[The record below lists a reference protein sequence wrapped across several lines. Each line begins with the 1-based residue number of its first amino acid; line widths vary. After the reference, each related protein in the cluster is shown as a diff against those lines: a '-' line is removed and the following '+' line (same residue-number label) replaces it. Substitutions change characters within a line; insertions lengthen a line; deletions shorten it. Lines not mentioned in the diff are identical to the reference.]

1 LTDTAENRVFGKKRQ
16 QHVLVLASGDRVRHM
31 TIRPWM
37 AALAGCTI
45 GLFSLGY
52 LGATGYLILRDDLIG
67 ATMARQTRMQHD
79 YEDRIAA
86 LRAQVDRVTSR
97 QLLDQQVVEKKV
109 EKLLQQQAAL
119 TSRHGRMS
127 ELLER
132 AENSG
137 IAASTATTPVPT
149 APSSLSNAM
158 APEKRADLTGG
169 LSAIENLMAPRT
181 PLPEKAAGTDK
192 RASYVPEG
200 GETPSD
206 RADRVFSKVTLSL
219 KDIERQQISRIS
231 RLTSDAEGKASAMQD
246 IIRQAGLKIDESGAD
261 DVGGPYADPQRNEA
275 DPFNISLTNLD
286 NALNRLDIV
295 KETATTL
302 PFGNPAPGRTIT
314 SRFGNR
320 LDPFLG
326 RPALHTGIDFRAE
339 TGADVKATGA
349 GKVTVAENSGGYG
362 NMVEIDHGQG
372 VSTRFGHLSTIL
384 VRAGDKVEAGDIIGR
399 AGSTGRS
406 TGPHV
411 HYEVRRNDTPV
422 DPMRFLIAGAEL
434 KTYLK

>member
-1 LTDTAENRVFGKKRQ
+1 MTDTAENRVFGKKREP
-16 QHVLVLASGDRVRHM
+16 HVLILARGENVRHM

-52 LGATGYLILRDDLIG
+52 LGATSYLILRDDLIG
-67 ATMARQTRMQHD
+67 ATMARQTRMQND

-109 EKLLQQQAAL
+109 EKLLEQQAAL

-137 IAASTATTPVPT
+137 IAATAPA

-158 APEKRADLTGG
+158 VPEKRADLSGG
-169 LSAIENLMAPRT
+169 LSAIEKLMAPK
-181 PLPEKAAGTDK
+181 PPAEKAAAADR
-192 RASYVPEG
+192 RAAYVPES

-219 KDIERQQISRIS
+219 KDIERQQISRIA
-231 RLTSDAEGKASAMQD
+231 RLTSDAEDKASAMQD
-246 IIRQAGLKIDESGAD
+246 IIRQAGLKIEENGTD
-261 DVGGPYADPQRNEA
+261 DVGGPYAAPLGGET
-275 DPFNISLTNLD
+275 DPFNLSLTSLD
-286 NALNRLDIV
+286 NALNRLDVV
-295 KETATTL
+295 KESATAL
-302 PFGNPAPGRTIT
+302 PFGNPAPGRAIT

-320 LDPFLG
+320 MDPFLG

-339 TGADVKATGA
+339 TGADVKSTGA

-372 VSTRFGHLSTIL
+372 VSTRFGHLSAIL
-384 VRAGDKVEAGDIIGR
+384 VRAGDRVEAGDVIGR

-422 DPMRFLIAGAEL
+422 DPMRYLIAGAEL

>member
-1 LTDTAENRVFGKKRQ
+1 MTDTAENRVFGKKREP
-16 QHVLVLASGDRVRHM
+16 HVLILARGENVRHV

-67 ATMARQTRMQHD
+67 ATMARQTRMQND

-109 EKLLQQQAAL
+109 EKLLEQQAAL

-137 IAASTATTPVPT
+137 IAAAPA

-158 APEKRADLTGG
+158 VPEKRADISGG
-169 LSAIENLMAPRT
+169 LSAIEKLMAPK
-181 PLPEKAAGTDK
+181 PQAEKAAADR
-192 RASYVPEG
+192 RAAYVPAS

-219 KDIERQQISRIS
+219 KDIERQQISRIA
-231 RLTSDAEGKASAMQD
+231 RLTSDAEDKASAMQD
-246 IIRQAGLKIDESGAD
+246 IIRQAGLKIEENGTE
-261 DVGGPYADPQRNEA
+261 DVGGPYAAPERGET
-275 DPFNISLTNLD
+275 DPFNLSLTNLD
-286 NALNRLDIV
+286 NALNRLDVV
-295 KETATTL
+295 KESATAL
-302 PFGNPAPGRTIT
+302 PFGNPAPGRAIT

-320 LDPFLG
+320 MDPFLG

-339 TGADVKATGA
+339 TGADVKSTGA
-349 GKVTVAENSGGYG
+349 GRVTVAENSGGYG

-372 VSTRFGHLSTIL
+372 VSTRFGHLSAIL
-384 VRAGDKVEAGDIIGR
+384 VRTGDRVEADDIIGR

>member
-1 LTDTAENRVFGKKRQ
+1 MTDTAENRVFGKKREP
-16 QHVLVLASGDRVRHM
+16 HVLILARGESVRHM

-52 LGATGYLILRDDLIG
+52 LGATSYLILRDDLIG
-67 ATMARQTRMQHD
+67 ATMARQTRMQND

-109 EKLLQQQAAL
+109 EKLLEQQAAL

-137 IAASTATTPVPT
+137 IAADAPA

-158 APEKRADLTGG
+158 VPEKRADLSGG
-169 LSAIENLMAPRT
+169 LSAIEKLMT
-181 PLPEKAAGTDK
+181 PKRQTPEKAAATDR
-192 RASYVPEG
+192 RAAYMPEA

-219 KDIERQQISRIS
+219 KDIERQQISRIA
-231 RLTSDAEGKASAMQD
+231 RLTSDAEDKASAMQD
-246 IIRQAGLKIDESGAD
+246 IIRQAGLKIEENGTD
-261 DVGGPYADPQRNEA
+261 DVGGPYAAPERGEN
-275 DPFNISLTNLD
+275 DPFNLSLTSLD

-295 KETATTL
+295 KETATAL
-302 PFGNPAPGRTIT
+302 PFGNPAPGRAIT

-320 LDPFLG
+320 MDPFLG

-339 TGADVKATGA
+339 TGADVKSTGA

-372 VSTRFGHLSTIL
+372 VSTRFGHLSAIL
-384 VRAGDKVEAGDIIGR
+384 VRVGDRVEAGDVIGR

>member
-1 LTDTAENRVFGKKRQ
+1 MTDTAENRVFGKKREP
-16 QHVLVLASGDRVRHM
+16 HVLILARGENVRHM

-67 ATMARQTRMQHD
+67 ATMARQTRMQND

-109 EKLLQQQAAL
+109 EKLLEQQAAL

-137 IAASTATTPVPT
+137 IAATTPA

-158 APEKRADLTGG
+158 VPEKRADLSGG
-169 LSAIENLMAPRT
+169 LSAIEKLMAPK
-181 PLPEKAAGTDK
+181 PQAEKAAAADR
-192 RASYVPEG
+192 RAAYAPES

-219 KDIERQQISRIS
+219 KDIERQQISRIA
-231 RLTSDAEGKASAMQD
+231 RLTSDAEDKASAMQD
-246 IIRQAGLKIDESGAD
+246 IIRQAGLKIEENGTD
-261 DVGGPYADPQRNEA
+261 DVGGPYAAPLGGET
-275 DPFNISLTNLD
+275 DPFNLSLTSLD
-286 NALNRLDIV
+286 NALNRLDVV
-295 KETATTL
+295 KESATAL
-302 PFGNPAPGRTIT
+302 PFGNPAPGRAIT

-320 LDPFLG
+320 MDPFLG

-339 TGADVKATGA
+339 TGADVKSTGA

-372 VSTRFGHLSTIL
+372 VSTRFGHLSAIL
-384 VRAGDKVEAGDIIGR
+384 VRAGDRVEAGDVIGR

-422 DPMRFLIAGAEL
+422 DPMRYLIAGAEL

>member
-1 LTDTAENRVFGKKRQ
+1 MAQTAEQPGFGRKRQ
-16 QHVLVLASGDRVRHM
+16 QHVLILASGDRVRHL

-37 AALAGCTI
+37 TALAV
-45 GLFSLGY
+45 SLAGALSLAL
-52 LGATGYLILRDDLIG
+52 LGATSYLILRDDLIG

-97 QLLDQQVVEKKV
+97 QLLDQQVVERKV
-109 EKLLQQQAAL
+109 EKLLEQQTAL

-132 AENSG
+132 AESAG
-137 IAASTATTPVPT
+137 IAPSP
-149 APSSLSNAM
+149 APSAYSNAL
-158 APEKRADLTGG
+158 APEKRASASGG
-169 LSAIENLMAPRT
+169 VSAIEKLIQ
-181 PLPEKAAGTDK
+181 PEKASKAEK
-192 RASYVPEG
+192 QAFYAPSS

-206 RADRVFSKVTLSL
+206 RADRIFSKVTLSL
-219 KDIERQQISRIS
+219 KDVERQQISRIAA
-231 RLTSDAEGKASAMQD
+231 LTADAESKTSAMQE
-246 IIRQAGLKIDESGAD
+246 IIRQAGLKIDESDAQ
-261 DVGGPYADPQRNEA
+261 DVGGPYADPQQVDR
-275 DPFNISLTNLD
+275 DPFNISLASLD
-286 NALNRLDIV
+286 NALNRLDLV
-295 KETATTL
+295 KETATGM

-320 LDPFLG
+320 MDPFLG

-339 TGADVKATGA
+339 TGADVKATGS
-349 GKVTVAENSGGYG
+349 GKVTIAENSGGYG

-372 VSTRFGHLSTIL
+372 VSTRFGHMSAIL
-384 VRAGDKVEAGDIIGR
+384 VRVGDRIETGDVIGR

-406 TGPHV
+406 TGPHI
-411 HYEVRRNDTPV
+411 HYEVRRNDAPV
-422 DPMRFLIAGAEL
+422 DPMRFLVAGAEL

>member
-1 LTDTAENRVFGKKRQ
+1 MTDTAENRVFGKKREP
-16 QHVLVLASGDRVRHM
+16 HVLILARGESVRHM

-67 ATMARQTRMQHD
+67 ATMARQTRMQND

-109 EKLLQQQAAL
+109 EKLLEQQAAL

-137 IAASTATTPVPT
+137 IAATAPV

-158 APEKRADLTGG
+158 APEKRADMSGG
-169 LSAIENLMAPRT
+169 LSAIEKLMAPKPQAER
-181 PLPEKAAGTDK
+181 AAAADR
-192 RASYVPEG
+192 RAAYVPES

-219 KDIERQQISRIS
+219 KDIERQQISRIA
-231 RLTSDAEGKASAMQD
+231 RLTSDAEDKASAMQD
-246 IIRQAGLKIDESGAD
+246 IIRQAGLKIEENGTD
-261 DVGGPYADPQRNEA
+261 DVGGPYAAPERGET
-275 DPFNISLTNLD
+275 DPFNLSLTSLD
-286 NALNRLDIV
+286 NALNRLDVV
-295 KETATTL
+295 KESATAL
-302 PFGNPAPGRTIT
+302 PFGNPAPGRPIT

-320 LDPFLG
+320 MDPFLG

-339 TGADVKATGA
+339 TGADVKSTGA

-372 VSTRFGHLSTIL
+372 VSTRFGHLSAIL
-384 VRAGDKVEAGDIIGR
+384 VRPGDRVEAGDVIGR